1 MSLVLLR
8 CHHGAVS
15 EAIRVLI
22 ADDHTLLRR
31 GLAVVLDT
39 EDDIEVVGEASDG
52 AEALHKAEEL
62 APDVVI
68 LDVRMPDTDGLTAC
82 AAIKRSVP
90 GAKVIMLTSSD
101 EETDLYEAVKSG
113 ASGYLLKSVLPH
125 TIPDALR
132 AVQRGESQVS
142 PSMAA
147 KLMTGF
153 AALARGADAAPA
165 ADPVAPA
172 PKLTDREMEVLK
184 LVATGRNNRE
194 IAKELFITENTVKN
208 HVRNILEKL
217 NLHSRMEAVVYA
229 VREKLL
235 EIT

>member
-1 MSLVLLR
+1 M
-8 CHHGAVS
+8 S

-39 EDDIEVVGEASDG
+39 EDDIEVVGEASNG

-90 GAKVIMLTSSD
+90 DAKVIMLTSSD
-101 EETDLYEAVKSG
+101 EESDLYEAVKSG

>member
-1 MSLVLLR
+1 M
-8 CHHGAVS
+8 S

-52 AEALHKAEEL
+52 AEALRKAQEL
-62 APDVVI
+62 VPDVVI
-68 LDVRMPDTDGLTAC
+68 LDVRMPDTDGLAAC

-90 GAKVIMLTSSD
+90 GVKVIMLTSSD

-153 AALARGADAAPA
+153 AALARGADASNAPA
-165 ADPVAPA
+165 PTAAA

>member
-1 MSLVLLR
+1 MSCVLPR
-8 CHHGAVS
+8 CHHGSVS

-52 AEALHKAEEL
+52 AEALHKAQEL
-62 APDVVI
+62 VPDVVI
-68 LDVRMPDTDGLTAC
+68 LDVRMPDTDGLAAC

-90 GAKVIMLTSSD
+90 GTKVIMLTSSD

-165 ADPVAPA
+165 GPSAPA

>member
-1 MSLVLLR
+1 
-8 CHHGAVS
+8 VS

-31 GLAVVLDT
+31 GLALVLDT

-68 LDVRMPDTDGLTAC
+68 LDVRMPDTDGLAAC

-90 GAKVIMLTSSD
+90 SAKVIMLTSSD
-101 EETDLYEAVKSG
+101 EEADLYEAVKSG

-153 AALARGADAAPA
+153 AALARGADAGPAPGPA
-165 ADPVAPA
+165 APA